1 MTVIPCIVPA
11 IVIAIILN
19 TSVTIAVVQIPGRTL
34 TIVSAVIPTITAT
47 IIVHVASSF
56 TWHTYVRFSYIITL
70 EHTFVNS
77 KSNNCLQDYRSVL
90 NQ

>member
-1 MTVIPCIVPA
+1 MIPCIVPA

-19 TSVTIAVVQIPGRTL
+19 TSVTIAVIKIPGRTL

-56 TWHTYVRFSYIITL
+56 T
-70 EHTFVNS
+70 
-77 KSNNCLQDYRSVL
+77 
-90 NQ
+90 